1 MRRVRTLKSQCLLY
15 TVFPTASPSSSS
27 ASLHGGDGLRSMVAP
42 QPRGGAARAAPAA
55 PQRPLPAGGRCRTQ
69 DHNPT
74 VTGSRRDRDR
84 ITTGL

>member
-42 QPRGGAARAAPAA
+42 QPRAGSEAAARPERHPRPHSAPCPPAAAAAP
-55 PQRPLPAGGRCRTQ
+55 
-69 DHNPT
+69 
-74 VTGSRRDRDR
+74 R
-84 ITTGL
+84 ITTRP